1 MMKFVMFLDKKIK
14 YALDKIIYIK
24 IDNKIVYKEEKARGL
39 DK

>member
-1 MMKFVMFLDKKIK
+1 MMKVVMFLDKKIK
-14 YALDKIIYIK
+14 DALDKIIYIK